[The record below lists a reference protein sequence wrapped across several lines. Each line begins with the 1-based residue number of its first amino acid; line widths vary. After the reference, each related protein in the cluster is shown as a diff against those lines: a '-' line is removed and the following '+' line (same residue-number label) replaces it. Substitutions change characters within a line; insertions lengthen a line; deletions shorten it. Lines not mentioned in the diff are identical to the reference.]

1 MEVSF
6 LIFAQLISI
15 ALCLIATR
23 LTCRFISKHR
33 SKPLMTFF
41 LFGGIKAKHVAVAY
55 LSIISLLL
63 LYTVIKA
70 LLILY

>member
-1 MEVSF
+1 
-6 LIFAQLISI
+6 
-15 ALCLIATR
+15 
-23 LTCRFISKHR
+23 
-33 SKPLMTFF
+33 MTFF